1 MTFIEGRPEVLIVGN
16 GGREHALGRAIRRSA
31 YIYTAPGNAGTAEI
45 GFNYDDIGAGDIFRL
60 AELASTLGVQLTVVG
75 PEVPLAR
82 GIVNEFQGRK
92 LPIFGPTKEAAEIES
107 SKIWSRLF
115 MARHG
120 IPGPRFVTFGEDE
133 YSAAREFLDSDRL
146 LEVLGTKSVV
156 VKKDGL
162 AAGKGAI
169 VCDTLEE
176 AQVALRRIMVE
187 KELGSDGSGV
197 VIEEKLSGREVSVM
211 AFTDGKTVLPMLPAE
226 DYKAVLDGDQGPNT
240 GGLGGVCPHW
250 EVVNPDELKEI
261 TQNIMVPIVQNMA
274 VEGRPY
280 QGILY
285 LGLMKTKDGFKVL
298 DTNCRGGDPETQ
310 LVLPLLKTPLL
321 PVLMATVNGQLDK
334 VSLRWRNRVSVGVVL
349 ASDGYPGKYDTGR
362 EVFGVDSL
370 ANKRNVVVFE
380 AGTKIERYGD
390 SERRVT
396 SGGRVLMVVG
406 LGRNVSEAAK
416 LAYAQIATPEEIK
429 SGRIPRSKIWFMP
442 AHYRTD
448 IGQRGT
454 PRYQCVA

>member
-1 MTFIEGRPEVLIVGN
+1 MTFIEARPEVLIVGN
-16 GGREHALGRAIRRSA
+16 GGREHALGWALAKSA
-31 YIYTAPGNAGTAEI
+31 DIYTTPGNAGTAEI

-60 AELASTLGVQLTVVG
+60 AELASINKFQLTVVG
-75 PEVPLAR
+75 PEVPLAK
-82 GIVNEFQGRK
+82 GIVNVFQERD
-92 LPIFGPTKEAAEIES
+92 LTIFGPTQEAAQIES
-107 SKIWSRLF
+107 SKIWARRF
-115 MARHG
+115 MNRHG
-120 IPGPRFVTFGEDE
+120 ISGPRFIAFGEDE
-133 YSAAREFLDSDRL
+133 YPAAGEFLESDRL
-146 LEVLGTKSVV
+146 MEALGTTAVV

-162 AAGKGAI
+162 CAGKGAI
-169 VCDTLEE
+169 VCNTREE
-176 AQVALRRIMVE
+176 AQIALCKIMVE
-187 KELGSDGSGV
+187 KELGPDGSGV

-211 AFTDGKTVLPMLPAE
+211 AFSDGKTVLPMLPAE
-226 DYKAVLDGDQGPNT
+226 DYKAVYDGDKGPNT

-250 EVVNPDELKEI
+250 EVVNPDELEEI
-261 TQNIMVPIVQNMA
+261 TQNIMVPIVENMA

-334 VSLRWRNRVSVGVVL
+334 VSLRWRNLVSVGVVL
-349 ASDGYPGKYDTGR
+349 ASEGYPGAYEKGR

-380 AGTKIERYGD
+380 AGTELKWDG
-390 SERRVT
+390 SMERRVT

-406 LGRNVSEAAK
+406 LGRNVDEAAR
-416 LAYAQIATPEEIK
+416 LAYAQIATSEEIR
-429 SGRIPRSKIWFMP
+429 SGRTPRSKIWFLG

-448 IGQRGT
+448 IAQRGT
-454 PRYQCVA
+454 PRYQRVA